1 MSDPGTEQTAQQ
13 QPATGSDGESS
24 RVATANS
31 TSADTPPAPASS
43 GDTPAAPPTSDE
55 PRTLPWWQRHYTFTG
70 SAVGLVF
77 VWLSLTPSLLPRG
90 PLFQGLV
97 SGGAGAA
104 GYLLGVFGVWLVRY
118 MRGKDSSPPAPH
130 WAWLALLVAGL
141 ASLVGMEFFF
151 QVWQNDVRDLMGVPH
166 LRWYNY
172 PQAAVLALIV
182 MFVLVELGQLFRKL
196 VLFLVR
202 QLERVAP
209 RRVSGVVAVGLVL
222 ALTVALLNGVVARVA
237 MDWLNSTFAAV
248 NDEDSPDSPTPTRT

>member
-1 MSDPGTEQTAQQ
+1 MSEPGTEQRPQQ
-13 QPATGSDGESS
+13 QPATGSDNEPSP
-24 RVATANS
+24 VATA
-31 TSADTPPAPASS
+31 TPSATAGHPESEPS
-43 GDTPAAPPTSDE
+43 TSDE
-55 PRTLPWWQRHYTFTG
+55 QRTLPWWQRHYTFTG

-166 LRWYNY
+166 LR
-172 PQAAVLALIV
+172 
-182 MFVLVELGQLFRKL
+182 
-196 VLFLVR
+196 
-202 QLERVAP
+202 
-209 RRVSGVVAVGLVL
+209 
-222 ALTVALLNGVVARVA
+222 
-237 MDWLNSTFAAV
+237 
-248 NDEDSPDSPTPTRT
+248 